1 MHPFEQQTGTV
12 TTLPFVSSTLGM
24 RQFPVGTVPS
34 AETGDHVM
42 GAVVV
47 AWLTHHPL
55 ERWGEAWA
63 SAGSMQVR
71 FRSHLSA
78 HLPLLLD
85 VDHGSAETTMVVRD
99 EVGTVFATAVTQAP
113 AANLVRDE
121 LRKLRP
127 PMLGMV
133 PATAIDLADRTL
145 DPMIFDF
152 DADRDLGFVSGI
164 ADGRLWSERGW
175 AHPGFLSAASNAI
188 LRRDVL
194 FESPQH
200 WKNTGF
206 EVKMRRPIPSGSI
219 IRFAA
224 HIDRLFDSAHYRF
237 AVCAIEASVDGL
249 HVATIANTFAY
260 GVITTDELE
269 RHP

>member
-1 MHPFEQQTGTV
+1 MHPSEQQTGTV

-47 AWLTHHPL
+47 AWLTQHPI
-55 ERWGEAWA
+55 ERWGETWA
-63 SAGSMQVR
+63 STGSLQVR

-78 HLPLLLD
+78 QLPLLLD
-85 VDHGSAETTMVVRD
+85 VDHGSAETAMVVRD
-99 EVGTVFATAVTQAP
+99 EVGTTFATATAQAP
-113 AANLVRDE
+113 AATLVSDG
-121 LRKLRP
+121 LRSLRP

-133 PATAIDLADRTL
+133 PATAADLTDRAL
-145 DPMIFDF
+145 APMIFDF
-152 DADRDLGFVSGI
+152 DANRDLGFVSGI

-200 WKNTGF
+200 WKNTGVD
-206 EVKMRRPIPSGSI
+206 VKLRRPISSGSI
-219 IRFAA
+219 IRFDAR
-224 HIDRLFDSAHYRF
+224 IDRLFDSARYRF
-237 AVCAIEASVDGL
+237 AVCAIEATVDGVP
-249 HVATIANTFAY
+249 VATIANTFAY
-260 GVITTDELE
+260 GLITPT
-269 RHP
+269 R

>member
-1 MHPFEQQTGTV
+1 MTLTTHPFI
-12 TTLPFVSSTLGM
+12 SSALGM

-47 AWLTHHPL
+47 AWLTEHPIA
-55 ERWGEAWA
+55 RWGSGWA
-63 SAGSMQVR
+63 ESGSLHTR

-85 VDHGSAETTMVVRD
+85 VDQSHDDVAMTVRD
-99 EVGTVFATAVTQAP
+99 DAGTTFATATAQAQRATEAITAP
-113 AANLVRDE
+113 GD
-121 LRKLRP
+121 LRA

-133 PATAIDLADRTL
+133 PATSADLERRTL
-145 DPMIFDF
+145 APMIFDF
-152 DADRDLGFVSGI
+152 DADRDLGFVAGI
-164 ADGRLWSERGW
+164 ADGGLWRERGW

-188 LRRDVL
+188 LRRDVS
-194 FESPQH
+194 FESPSH

-206 EVKMRRPIPSGSI
+206 EVQLRRPIVSGSI

-224 HIDRLFDSAHYRF
+224 HIDRLFDSARYRF
-237 AVCAIEASVDGL
+237 AVCAIEASVDGIS
-249 HVATIANTFAY
+249 VATIANTFAW
-260 GVITTDELE
+260 GVVT
-269 RHP
+269 PA